1 MRTPWWT
8 ETDMSPG
15 QLQAQPLQAAGGSLW
30 NLLLRE
36 QNPLSSESFSHSPRL
51 WDMVPRSWDT

>member
-1 MRTPWWT
+1 
-8 ETDMSPG
+8 MSPG